1 MKNTPI
7 GRESLKEQVSHGS
20 QDFPLQIYPNVEYY
34 EEGLIFYNHWHEEA
48 EILCVTEGVMELV
61 VDGVSFIARKNTVVL
76 IPPNLL
82 HVAYQYQ
89 KEKCRFSSIVFHP
102 DFIASKNMDIIQTT
116 QLSPFLGNNFVT
128 SYVIYHTDR
137 KCEFV
142 QQLLRE
148 LMQCYHTPQPYRELL
163 IKGYLY
169 QILFHLLLKEEKYNI
184 KSVNDYLNED
194 RKKKI
199 LTYIEKNYQNPVT
212 LSELADS
219 VSLSKEQFCRFF
231 KGAFRSTP
239 IQYLNQYRINRS
251 ISLLRET
258 SLSIIDIAI
267 EVGFDSSNYF
277 AISFKK
283 ATGMTPSQFR
293 NMT

>member
-1 MKNTPI
+1 MKNTPV
-7 GRESLKEQVSHGS
+7 GSENLKEQVSHGS
-20 QDFPLQIYPNVEYY
+20 QDFPLQIYSNMEDY
-34 EEGLIFYNHWHEEA
+34 EGEPFFYNHWHEEA
-48 EILCVTEGVMELV
+48 EILCVTEGIMELV
-61 VDGVSFIARKNTVVL
+61 VDGVSLIARKNTVVL

-82 HVAYQYQ
+82 HGAYQYQ

-102 DFIASKNMDIIQTT
+102 DFIASKNADIIQTT
-116 QLSPFLGNNFVT
+116 QLAPFLGNNFVT
-128 SYVIYHTDR
+128 SYVIYYTDR
-137 KCEFV
+137 KCELV

-148 LMQCYHTPQPYRELL
+148 LMQCYNTPQPYRELL
-163 IKGYLY
+163 IKGFLY
-169 QILFHLLLKEEKYNI
+169 QILFHLLLKEEKYNV
-184 KSVNDYLNED
+184 KSVSDYLNED

-199 LTYIEKNYQNPVT
+199 LTYIENNYQNPVT

-239 IQYLNQYRINRS
+239 MHYLSQYRIKRS

-258 SLSIIDIAI
+258 NLSIIDIAI
-267 EVGFDSSNYF
+267 DVGFDSSNYF

-283 ATGMTPSQFR
+283 TTGMTPSQFR